1 MALILDHF
9 YSATLTECN
18 SLTAIVPMEN
28 NEKSSYPVLW
38 LLPPAGCDHTAWQRH
53 TAVEDLADELGIIIV
68 MPDLKLSYGLDM
80 IHGFTY
86 FQMLTKELPEM
97 VADYFPADLGF
108 QLDKQL
114 DNAFGTT
121 DLRTLNGTDKD
132 LKMLIQTAKEH
143 NMALSL
149 EYSEKDD
156 YKASSAL
163 LADCILKSS
172 FSSRSV
178 RVQKAALTWAKWA
191 EALKT
196 DVKNALKQ
204 L

>member
-1 MALILDHF
+1 MAAS
-9 YSATLTECN
+9 YSCG
-18 SLTAIVPMEN
+18 SLT
-28 NEKSSYPVLW
+28 
-38 LLPPAGCDHTAWQRH
+38 
-53 TAVEDLADELGIIIV
+53 DETF
-68 MPDLKLSYGLDM
+68 D
-80 IHGFTY
+80 
-86 FQMLTKELPEM
+86 PE
-97 VADYFPADLGF
+97 
-108 QLDKQL
+108 LDKQL

-132 LKMLIQTAKEH
+132 LKMLVQTSKDH
-143 NMALSL
+143 NMVLSL

-172 FSSRSV
+172 FSNRSV
-178 RVQKAALTWAKWA
+178 RVQKEALTWSKWA

-196 DVKNALKQ
+196 DVQNALKQ